1 MQDTSVADKLKIC
14 LQSCLHT
21 LVNENVSIPHV
32 YDKIQEALERLSQPM
47 QLAIIGKISSSKS
60 TLVNAILGK
69 EEVVRTGQMEET
81 FNVSWLKYGASD
93 SDIKVVFKNGEIKYV
108 PNKDWAYWTSHQ
120 HDNILKEQVK
130 YIEVFYNDNILRKIN
145 IIDTPGLD
153 ALSEIDSK
161 NTIAFLKEV
170 KPDAVIMLFT
180 KSIAESTFSILQD
193 FQSVGSN
200 TFSLT
205 PLNAIGILA
214 KVDTMWTS
222 MNPQNDVLA
231 DAKRVIQCTLYDK
244 YPEVKR
250 SLFSILPVSS
260 LLGLSSSTIT
270 DSDFDV
276 IKSFSKIE
284 PSILYEML
292 SSPDLLI
299 DEDYKVDVPIAERL
313 ALYHKFGLYGI
324 YLLVEAIW
332 NNPNYKLD
340 EIKALLNEKS
350 GFDKLLSTIIAH
362 FGDRAALI
370 KSQNTIVSV
379 IEACNQASLCCN
391 SDLEHKVIKS
401 ITREIT
407 ATLLSIHE
415 FQEWR
420 FLTDIYE
427 NPSIYDD
434 MEVNEFKALCGEYG
448 GSVIERL
455 QLPVNTSVSEM
466 IQTIRNRSLYWRKRY
481 NIYSDIDPHKADLY
495 KVILSSY
502 NALQQRVEGVY
513 AEAQNA
519 EATLNNAREFLLGLK
534 TRIYCEIV

>member
-1 MQDTSVADKLKIC
+1 MQDIYVADKLKIC
-14 LQSCLHT
+14 LQECMQT
-21 LVNENVSIPHV
+21 LVKENVRVPLV

-81 FNVSWLKYGASD
+81 FNVSWLKYGDSN

-108 PNKDWAYWTSHQ
+108 PNKNWAIWASHQ

-130 YIEVFYNDNILRKIN
+130 YIEVFYNDNILKKIN

-161 NTIAFLKEV
+161 NTISFLKEV

-193 FQSVGSN
+193 FQNVGSN

-205 PLNAIGILA
+205 PLNAIGVLA

-231 DAKRVIQCTLYDK
+231 DAKRVIQHTLYDK
-244 YPEVKR
+244 YPEIKR

-270 DSDFDV
+270 DSDFDI
-276 IKSFSKIE
+276 IKKLSKIE
-284 PSILYEML
+284 ACTLNEML

-299 DEDYKVDVPIAERL
+299 DEDYKVGVTIAERL

-324 YLLVEAIW
+324 YLLVDAIRR
-332 NNPNYKLD
+332 NPNYNLD
-340 EIKALLNEKS
+340 EIKGLLKDKS
-350 GFDKLLSTIIAH
+350 GFDKLFSTIIAH

-379 IEACNQASLCCN
+379 IEACKQASLYYN
-391 SDLEHKVIKS
+391 GDSEHKAIKS

-407 ATLLSIHE
+407 TTLLSIHE

-427 NPSIYDD
+427 NPSIYEDI
-434 MEVNEFKALCGEYG
+434 EVNEFKALCGEYG
-448 GSVIERL
+448 GSAIERL
-455 QLPVNTSVSEM
+455 QLPIGTSVSEM

-481 NIYSDIDPHKADLY
+481 NIYSDIDPHKAALY

-502 NALQQRVEGVY
+502 NALQQRVESAY
-513 AEAQNA
+513 TEAQNA
-519 EATLNNAREFLLGLK
+519 EAKLNYAREFLLGLK
-534 TRIYCEIV
+534 TKIYCEIV

>member
-1 MQDTSVADKLKIC
+1 MQDTCVTDKLKIC
-14 LQSCLHT
+14 LQGCLHT
-21 LVNENVSIPHV
+21 LVNKNVSIPLV

-120 HDNILKEQVK
+120 HDNILKEQVR
-130 YIEVFYNDNILRKIN
+130 YIEVSYNDNILKKLN

-193 FQSVGSN
+193 FQNIGSN

-205 PLNAIGILA
+205 PLNAIGVLA

-231 DAKRVIQCTLYDK
+231 DAKRVIQHTLYDK
-244 YPEVKR
+244 YPEIKR

-270 DSDFDV
+270 DSDFDI
-276 IKSFSKIE
+276 IKSLSKIE
-284 PSILYEML
+284 ACTLYEML

-299 DEDYKVDVPIAERL
+299 DEDYKVDVTIAERL

-324 YLLVEAIW
+324 YLLVDAIW
-332 NNPNYKLD
+332 RNPNYNLD
-340 EIKALLNEKS
+340 EIKGLLKDKS

-379 IEACNQASLCCN
+379 IEACKQASLYCN
-391 SDLEHKVIKS
+391 SDSEHKVIKS

-407 ATLLSIHE
+407 TTLLSIHE

-427 NPSIYDD
+427 NPSIYEDI
-434 MEVNEFKALCGEYG
+434 EVNEFKALCGEYG
-448 GSVIERL
+448 GSAIERL
-455 QLPVNTSVSEM
+455 QLPVGTSVSEM

-481 NIYSDIDPHKADLY
+481 NIYSDIDPHKAALY

-502 NALQQRVEGVY
+502 NALQQRVESVY
-513 AEAQNA
+513 TEAQNA
-519 EATLNNAREFLLGLK
+519 EATLNDAREFLLGLNTK
-534 TRIYCEIV
+534 IYCEIV

>member
-1 MQDTSVADKLKIC
+1 MQDIYVADKLKIC
-14 LQSCLHT
+14 LQECMQT
-21 LVNENVSIPHV
+21 LVKENVRVPLV

-81 FNVSWLKYGASD
+81 FNVSWLKYGDSN

-108 PNKDWAYWTSHQ
+108 PNKNWAIWASHQ

-130 YIEVFYNDNILRKIN
+130 YIEVFYNDNILKKIN

-161 NTIAFLKEV
+161 NTISFLKEV

-193 FQSVGSN
+193 FQNVGSN

-205 PLNAIGILA
+205 PLNAIGVLA

-231 DAKRVIQCTLYDK
+231 DAKRVIQHTLYDK
-244 YPEVKR
+244 YPEIKR

-270 DSDFDV
+270 DSDFDI
-276 IKSFSKIE
+276 IKKLSKIE
-284 PSILYEML
+284 ACTLNEML

-299 DEDYKVDVPIAERL
+299 DEDYKVGVTIAERL

-324 YLLVEAIW
+324 YLLVDAIRR
-332 NNPNYKLD
+332 NPNYNLD
-340 EIKALLNEKS
+340 EIKGLLKDKS
-350 GFDKLLSTIIAH
+350 GFDKLFSTIIAH

-379 IEACNQASLCCN
+379 IEACKQASLYYN
-391 SDLEHKVIKS
+391 GDSEHKAIKS

-407 ATLLSIHE
+407 TTLLSIHE
-415 FQEWR
+415 FLEWR

-427 NPSIYDD
+427 NPSIYEDI
-434 MEVNEFKALCGEYG
+434 EVNEFKALCGEYG
-448 GSVIERL
+448 GSAIERL
-455 QLPVNTSVSEM
+455 QLPIGTSVSEM

-481 NIYSDIDPHKADLY
+481 NIYSDIDPHKAALY

-502 NALQQRVEGVY
+502 NALQQRVESAY
-513 AEAQNA
+513 TEAQNA
-519 EATLNNAREFLLGLK
+519 EAKLNYAREFLLGLK
-534 TRIYCEIV
+534 TKIYCEIV